1 MIYFTSDLHFGHKN
15 IIRFC
20 DRPFASAEE
29 MDERLIENWNAKVNK
44 AYCGVCVKIADEDGE
59 SARDALS
66 DFDYQV
72 V

>member
-1 MIYFTSDLHFGHKN
+1 MNFVFYRTSDV
-15 IIRFC
+15 
-20 DRPFASAEE
+20 FAAEE
-29 MDERLIENWNAKVNK
+29 ILQERGISTAIDPTPVQDK